1 MDFIPGG
8 FPMRIFLALIALAAL
23 LGSTAQASEGMI
35 TLKSAYSVKQTTDR
49 LDSLLRSKGMTV
61 MKRIDHAAGA
71 ASVGKQLR
79 PTELLI
85 FGNPKIGTPLMQCNP
100 NVAIDLPQKALI
112 WEDDSGQVWLA
123 YNDPNYLALRHDLR
137 GCEEVL
143 AKVSAALGNFATA
156 ATMAE

>member
-1 MDFIPGG
+1 
-8 FPMRIFLALIALAAL
+8 MRKFLIFAALAAL

-35 TLKSAYSVKQTTDR
+35 TLESAHSVKETTDR
-49 LDSLLRSKGMTV
+49 LDRILRSKGMTV

-85 FGNPKIGTPLMQCNP
+85 FGNPMVGTPLMQCNRD
-100 NVAIDLPQKALI
+100 VAIDLPQKALI

-123 YNDPNYLALRHDLR
+123 YNDPKFLALRHDLR
-137 GCEEVL
+137 GCEEIL
-143 AKVSAALGNFATA
+143 GKVANALGNFATA
-156 ATMAE
+156 ATAAE

>member
-1 MDFIPGG
+1 
-8 FPMRIFLALIALAAL
+8 MRRLSTLIALASL
-23 LGSTAQASEGMI
+23 LISTVQASEGMI
-35 TLKSAYSVKQTTDR
+35 TLRSAYSVKQTTDR
-49 LDSLLRSKGMTV
+49 LDSLLRGKGMTV

-100 NVAIDLPQKALI
+100 EVAIDLPQKALI
-112 WEDDSGQVWLA
+112 WEDDTGKVWLA

-143 AKVSAALGNFATA
+143 AKASAALAGFAAEATA
-156 ATMAE
+156 AE

>member
-1 MDFIPGG
+1 MDAITGG
-8 FPMRIFLALIALAAL
+8 RTMRRLLTLLALTTL
-23 LGSTAQASEGMI
+23 LFSTAQASEGMI
-35 TLKSAYSVKQTTDR
+35 TLKSAYSVKQTTER
-49 LDSLLRSKGMTV
+49 LDRLLRSKGMTV

-71 ASVGKQLR
+71 ASVGKQMR

-143 AKVSAALGNFATA
+143 AKVSAALANFATA

>member
-1 MDFIPGG
+1 
-8 FPMRIFLALIALAAL
+8 MRIFLALIALAAL

-71 ASVGKQLR
+71 ASVGKQMR

>member
-1 MDFIPGG
+1 
-8 FPMRIFLALIALAAL
+8 MRIFLALIALAAL

>member
-1 MDFIPGG
+1 
-8 FPMRIFLALIALAAL
+8 MRNFMTLIALAAL
-23 LGSTAQASEGMI
+23 LVSTAQASEGMI

-123 YNDPNYLALRHDLR
+123 YNDPKYLALRHDLR

-143 AKVSAALGNFATA
+143 DRVSTALGNFAAAATA
-156 ATMAE
+156 AE